1 MEGVF
6 QSWGE
11 KLKAGGKN
19 MPQLESL
26 HAKAL
31 ENDQEITEEAA
42 AKYRRVLGQLA
53 WCALSRGDLAFPVSF
68 LARFQSKPSAAA
80 ELCMR
85 AFLKWLVTRLHYVQR
100 MPAENPPYVGESEEI
115 VCFCDAS
122 WSVNSVSGAL
132 LLWEGYCLKFFSRR
146 QEVPALSSAEAEV
159 ISLCEAAKE
168 MVSMGMLMETI
179 LKGIPLDALGM
190 LLITTG
196 TWHLRMYNDARAA
209 LSIAQMEG
217 LLRRVRH
224 LELRVKYL
232 QNLSRR
238 KRLSLAHWAGAEN
251 SADGLTKSLKE
262 LSMWINLSSAIGLVE
277 GCDTAA
283 LKSLKLLSGGGGE
296 DDGFF
301 D

>member
-1 MEGVF
+1 
-6 QSWGE
+6 
-11 KLKAGGKN
+11 
-19 MPQLESL
+19 
-26 HAKAL
+26 
-31 ENDQEITEEAA
+31 
-42 AKYRRVLGQLA
+42 
-53 WCALSRGDLAFPVSF
+53 
-68 LARFQSKPSAAA
+68 
-80 ELCMR
+80 
-85 AFLKWLVTRLHYVQR
+85 

-122 WSVNSVSGAL
+122 WSVNSVSGAF

-146 QEVPALSSAEAEV
+146 QEVPTLSSAEAEV
-159 ISLCEAAKE
+159 ILLCEAAKE

-179 LKGIPLDALGM
+179 LKGIPLDVLGM
-190 LLITTG
+190 PLITTG
-196 TWHLRMYNDARAA
+196 TWHLRMYNDARSFVHRANG
-209 LSIAQMEG
+209 G

-238 KRLSLAHWAGAEN
+238 KRLSLAHWAGVEN

-283 LKSLKLLSGGGGE
+283 LQSLKLLSGGGGE